1 MSFLC
6 YSASSLLYE
15 RIPNGDKI
23 KKKAKR
29 LKSFVYYRR
38 IRSRFIGDRIGR
50 YRKDGYF
57 ILKKVKKGLSAALA
71 FLLIAGMGSCS
82 GGGGSRNSD
91 TQAAAPA
98 VTTTL
103 RNELDEE
110 INYND
115 MANIEEINASDEEG
129 TGPLYVS
136 GQKAG
141 TVKGLC
147 YYDFSAETPE
157 LSQLLAERY
166 GGVLETEICSSG
178 SAYFERLNMRIAS
191 GDSPDLVRYDWEAYP
206 WGTFKNMYTAL
217 DEWLDI
223 DSPLWEGEK
232 EVIEQ
237 FSFLGRHYY
246 FPQDIMPNF
255 SIIYN
260 RVSLDE
266 VGLPDPMDLYDSGEW
281 DWNAFEDMIRK
292 WVEQGDDY
300 IGLTGGQWTALMFAN
315 TTGTKVMDIQG
326 NEFVNNMKDLNVQRA
341 MDWVSEL
348 KRQNLFGDGFVDP
361 SEAFIDGKLLFLSMG
376 WEWGFT
382 EAQNGLFKKNLEYD
396 FAFVPFPKDPQ
407 ADKYYHA
414 ADSFGYMVPAGAKN
428 VQGGVDYILCSRIYA
443 TDPEIIAA
451 DRAEKMSTDPV
462 YYPKCPS
469 CKYNFK
475 EHGQEDLTVCPECD
489 TPRRQ
494 KFKEYYSER
503 QLDVLDD
510 MKNPDK
516 FEFIYDASF
525 GLGED
530 FSKIFINSQE
540 ESLYD
545 GPIWYGSS
553 YTQLRDTYYNV
564 IESYLTP
571 YREALAGG

>member
-1 MSFLC
+1 M
-6 YSASSLLYE
+6 
-15 RIPNGDKI
+15 
-23 KKKAKR
+23 
-29 LKSFVYYRR
+29 V
-38 IRSRFIGDRIGR
+38 
-50 YRKDGYF
+50 
-57 ILKKVKKGLSAALA
+57 
-71 FLLIAGMGSCS
+71 AGVGSC
-82 GGGGSRNSD
+82 GGEGGRSAEPQS
-91 TQAAAPA
+91 AAPA
-98 VTTTL
+98 ATTTL
-103 RNELDEE
+103 FNELDEE
-110 INYND
+110 IDYKNL
-115 MANIEEINASDEEG
+115 AEIDEIDASNEEG

-147 YYDFSAETPE
+147 YYDFSQETPE

-166 GGVLETEICSSG
+166 GGVLDTEITSSG

-217 DEWLDI
+217 DEWLNI

-237 FSFLGRHYY
+237 FGFLGRHYY

-260 RVSLDE
+260 RVVLDE

-281 DWNAFEDMIRK
+281 NWNTFEDMCRQ
-292 WVEQGDDY
+292 WAAQGDDY

-315 TTGTKVMDIQG
+315 TTGTKVMDIRG

-341 MDWVSEL
+341 MDWVSEM
-348 KRQNLFGDGFVDP
+348 KRQDLFGDGFVGPD
-361 SEAFIDGKLLFLSMG
+361 EAFIDGKLLFLSMG

-382 EAQNGLFKKNLEYD
+382 SAQEGLFKKNLEYD
-396 FAFVPFPKDPQ
+396 FAFVPFPRDPL

-451 DRAEKMSTDPV
+451 DRAEKMSTDPI

-469 CKYNFK
+469 CKYSFT
-475 EHGQEDLTVCPECD
+475 EHGQDDLTVCPECD
-489 TPRRQ
+489 TPRRE

-516 FEFIYDASF
+516 FELVYDASF

-553 YTQLRDTYYNV
+553 YTQLRDTYFNT
-564 IESYLTP
+564 IEAYLQP
-571 YREALAGG
+571 YRDALSAG

>member
-1 MSFLC
+1 MKNL
-6 YSASSLLYE
+6 
-15 RIPNGDKI
+15 R
-23 KKKAKR
+23 
-29 LKSFVYYRR
+29 
-38 IRSRFIGDRIGR
+38 
-50 YRKDGYF
+50 
-57 ILKKVKKGLSAALA
+57 KGLSAVLALS
-71 FLLIAGMGSCS
+71 LVAGIGSCS
-82 GGGGSRNSD
+82 GGGEGGRSAD
-91 TQAAAPA
+91 TQATSPAA
-98 VTTTL
+98 TTTL

-110 INYND
+110 IDYND

-147 YYDFSAETPE
+147 YYDFSTETPE

-166 GGVLETEICSSG
+166 GGVVETEITSSG
-178 SAYFERLNMRIAS
+178 SAYLEKLNTRIAS
-191 GDSPDLVRYDWEAYP
+191 GDSPDLVRYDWEVFPY
-206 WGTFKNMYTAL
+206 GISKKMYTAL
-217 DEWLDI
+217 DEWLDM
-223 DSPLWEGEK
+223 DSPLWADEK
-232 EVIEQ
+232 DVIEQ
-237 FSFLGRHYY
+237 FSFLGKHYY
-246 FPQDIMPNF
+246 YPQDIMPNF

-260 RVSLDE
+260 RVLLDE

-281 DWNAFEDMIRK
+281 NWNTFEEMIRT
-292 WVEQGDDY
+292 WVAQGEDY
-300 IGLTGGQWTALMFAN
+300 IGLTGGQWTALMFVN

-326 NEFVNNMKDLNVQRA
+326 DQFLNNMKDVNVQRA
-341 MDWVSEL
+341 MDWVTEL
-348 KRQNLFGDGFVDP
+348 KKQELLGDGYVDP
-361 SEAFIDGKLLFLSMG
+361 IEAFIDGKLLFLSMG

-382 EAQNGLFKKNLEYD
+382 SAQEGLFKKNLEYD

-414 ADSFGYMVPAGAKN
+414 ADSLGYLVPAGAKN
-428 VQGGVDYILCSRIYA
+428 IQGAVDYILCSRIYA

-451 DRAEKMSTDPV
+451 DRAEKMSTDPI
-462 YYPKCPS
+462 YYPKCPN

-475 EHGQEDLTVCPECD
+475 ENNQEDLTVCPECN
-489 TPRRQ
+489 TARRQ

-503 QLDVLDD
+503 QLDLLDD
-510 MKNPDK
+510 MKDPEK

-530 FSKIFINSQE
+530 FSQIFINSQE

-564 IESYLTP
+564 IESYLAP
-571 YREALAGG
+571 YREALKGE